1 MPEINASFYHTR
13 EGDTLAAMTH
23 PSYYDDPLAHTFVT
37 TVSAVDPDGAFVTLA
52 ETLFYPEGG
61 GQPADICS
69 LGGAKVVDVQK
80 DDTGTIHHY
89 LASPPDTALQPG
101 DRITGTVDMAHRWD
115 YMQQHT
121 GQHVLSAALAQVAEA
136 PTVSVHQGSELTT
149 IEVDQESLSE
159 SVLEA
164 VEDRANK
171 IVRADL
177 PVRGFWIDHT
187 ELPNYALRRPTSRTG
202 KIRLVEIDGV
212 DLVACGGVHL
222 PRTGLLNAIH
232 LSSVERIRGRL
243 RLGFKIGD
251 RAIADYREKDR
262 ALSTAAEQFSAH
274 PLDVPAR
281 VSSLVA
287 EVQELHRT
295 RRLQARRIAE
305 LLFET
310 GEASSATTVRT
321 IRFENEDPE
330 VFSALADTAADRAG
344 TTAHGMCIL
353 NVTDEGIHWALATGM
368 SPFPQ
373 KQLRADVLEPLGAK
387 GGGKPP
393 VWRGIIKENSAA
405 AAGDLADEFARRFEA
420 TLKAVQRE

>member
-1 MPEINASFYHTR
+1 
-13 EGDTLAAMTH
+13 MTH

-61 GQPADICS
+61 GQPADIGS

-212 DLVACGGVHL
+212 DLVACGGVH
-222 PRTGLLNAIH
+222 
-232 LSSVERIRGRL
+232 
-243 RLGFKIGD
+243 
-251 RAIADYREKDR
+251 
-262 ALSTAAEQFSAH
+262 
-274 PLDVPAR
+274 
-281 VSSLVA
+281 
-287 EVQELHRT
+287 
-295 RRLQARRIAE
+295 
-305 LLFET
+305 
-310 GEASSATTVRT
+310 
-321 IRFENEDPE
+321 
-330 VFSALADTAADRAG
+330 
-344 TTAHGMCIL
+344 
-353 NVTDEGIHWALATGM
+353 
-368 SPFPQ
+368 
-373 KQLRADVLEPLGAK
+373 
-387 GGGKPP
+387 
-393 VWRGIIKENSAA
+393 
-405 AAGDLADEFARRFEA
+405 
-420 TLKAVQRE
+420 